1 MRTFDLAPCIVSPS
15 ALTMSAGFLMRRPAS
30 TISRWPTPYNIE
42 KTGESAYR
50 ITMAVAGFGES
61 DLDVVVQENT
71 LVISGKQDKGAEP
84 EVGQFLHRGI
94 AGRAFERKFELAD
107 HIKVTGAALV
117 NGLLHIDLVREVP
130 EEKQPRKIAIASTQA
145 ESPKVIENKAA

>member
-1 MRTFDLAPCIVSPS
+1 IRDS
-15 ALTMSAGFLMRRPAS
+15 
-30 TISRWPTPYNIE
+30 YNIE